1 MRLFMATPM
10 KGARRVSMIERLDSL
25 KARHAGLE
33 AQITE
38 ETKKPQ
44 PDESAIHALKREKL
58 RVKDEI
64 ARLER
69 GTTH

>member
-1 MRLFMATPM
+1 
-10 KGARRVSMIERLDSL
+10 MIERLDSL

-33 AQITE
+33 AEISE
-38 ETKKPQ
+38 EHKKAQ
-44 PDESAIHALKREKL
+44 PDDAALHALKKEKL
-58 RVKDEI
+58 KIKDEI

>member
-1 MRLFMATPM
+1 M
-10 KGARRVSMIERLDSL
+10 VERLESL

-33 AQITE
+33 AEISE
-38 ETKKPQ
+38 ETKKAH
-44 PDESAIHALKREKL
+44 PDDTALHALKKEKL
-58 RVKDEI
+58 RIKDEI